1 MKIKRSNKKSII
13 IVSAAVL
20 LLTLGLGVYFTKSI
34 LDRPS
39 ETTTQDG
46 KKVVSD
52 PNVPDGRS
60 DSSTGVSDGIY
71 SPKDENENSPNNQA
85 VKPSEPIG
93 SFVSNHYPNL
103 SGSPRPNSIA
113 STCTTTPGASCKIVF
128 TMGRVVKELTGKST
142 DQNGNTEW
150 NWTLQSIGI
159 TEGTWKIKA
168 IATNGN
174 LSASS
179 SDSIDMVVSP

>member
-1 MKIKRSNKKSII
+1 MNIKRSNKKVK
-13 IVSAAVL
+13 IVTALIFITAIAGV
-20 LLTLGLGVYFTKSI
+20 GVYLFFINVNSPQEIK
-34 LDRPS
+34 
-39 ETTTQDG
+39 TQDG
-46 KKVVSD
+46 KTATSD
-52 PNVPDGRS
+52 SNVPSGDTDQSR
-60 DSSTGVSDGIY
+60 GVSDGIY
-71 SPKDENENSPNNQA
+71 SPKDENENSTNNQ
-85 VKPSEPIG
+85 VIKPSEPIG

-128 TMGRVVKELTGKST
+128 TMGSVVKELTGKST

-174 LSASS
+174 LSSSS

>member
-1 MKIKRSNKKSII
+1 MKIKKSNKKSILVASVI
-13 IVSAAVL
+13 TL
-20 LLTLGLGVYFTKSI
+20 LVAFGVGAYFINQNLNSPQEIK
-34 LDRPS
+34 
-39 ETTTQDG
+39 TQDG
-46 KKVVSD
+46 KTATSD
-52 PNVPDGRS
+52 ANVPRGDT
-60 DSSTGVSDGIY
+60 DKSSGVSDGIY
-71 SPKDENENSPNNQA
+71 SPKDRGESPSSNQG
-85 VKPSEPIG
+85 VKPLDPIG

-128 TMGRVVKELTGKST
+128 TMGSVVKELASKST

-174 LSASS
+174 LSSNS